1 MVIKIDRD
9 MLLVEL
15 YELRS
20 LVVDT
25 TVQTEETAEARK
37 KIDQIVNL
45 ITNAPSAD
53 SNASFPKIS
62 IRGARWKIFSN
73 ILTS

>member
-25 TVQTEETAEARK
+25 TVQTEETVEARK

-53 SNASFPKIS
+53 NNASLPKIS